1 MIERQGDFV
10 AFRVVGAW
18 WRPFTSGME
27 DSPNTQ
33 NIVVSSFFEQEPL
46 EAENLG

>member
-1 MIERQGDFV
+1 MIERQGDFA

-27 DSPNTQ
+27 DSPDTQ
-33 NIVVSSFFEQEPL
+33 DMVVGSSFEDGPL
-46 EAENLG
+46 EAEISG